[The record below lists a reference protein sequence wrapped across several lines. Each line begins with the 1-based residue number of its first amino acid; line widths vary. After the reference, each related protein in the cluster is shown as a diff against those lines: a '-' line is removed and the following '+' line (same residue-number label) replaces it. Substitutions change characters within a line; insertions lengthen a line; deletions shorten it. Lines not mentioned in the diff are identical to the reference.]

1 MKTTA
6 KKSSLV
12 IVLIVLSVFL
22 LCGGYSHDN
31 HIASRHIDNLFLNRL
46 ELDKDIPV
54 ILQAG
59 TVEEPVVVSTK
70 SIRFEQ
76 DGALVKAS
84 LNIEWESI
92 VDDTWQATLKFQC
105 ENGSTLARSDVFF
118 KTSKIIEKY
127 ADLHSE
133 SLHFALGPLGPLT
146 DLPKVKHF
154 LLTIHPAR
162 EQLTAAVQVGGGD
175 FWGPANNGLQIRLI
189 IPKPEGEQIP
199 VLTPEKYTARL
210 EVRNTGGQLIRFLVS
225 NGRGVSRWSANWL
238 PGLYIAVRSQDGAE
252 YDFLRAADN
261 WYRNIHTGL
270 SCVPPM
276 CRPIKPRKTASFE
289 IRLDRLV
296 DFVEETSL
304 LNLRGHFELRPVISI
319 PENTSWWHGKVVGE
333 YIPVT
338 IRQPAVQVEA
348 GSVSKTR

>member
-22 LCGGYSHDN
+22 LCGGCSHDN
-31 HIASRHIDNLFLNRL
+31 HIAPRHIDNLFLNRL

-84 LNIEWESI
+84 LKIEWESI

-127 ADLHSE
+127 AGLHSE
-133 SLHFALGPLGPLT
+133 SLHFALGPFGPLT

-154 LLTIHPAR
+154 LLTIQPAR

-189 IPKPEGEQIP
+189 IPKTEGEQIP

-210 EVRNTGGQLIRFLVS
+210 EVRNTGGQLIRFLVD
-225 NGRGVSRWSANWL
+225 NGRGASYSAKWL
-238 PGLYIAVRSQDGAE
+238 PGLYIAIRSQDGAE
-252 YDFLRAADN
+252 YDFLRADDS
-261 WYRNIHTGL
+261 WYRNIDTGV
-270 SCVPPM
+270 SSVPPM
-276 CRPIKPRKTASFE
+276 CRHLKPRKTASFE

-296 DFVEETSL
+296 DFVEETNL

-319 PENTSWWHGKVVGE
+319 PDNHRWHGKVVGE

-338 IRQPAVQVEA
+338 IRPPAVQVEA